1 MWAILPAFYIVCKEF
16 YKCNRRTK
24 GEFMENENKNVDI
37 ILTRVGTDFWD
48 RPVYEVGDTQTYVK
62 DIELGEK
69 EVPILYWS
77 SPKCNVDGE
86 PDYPFTLKEG
96 KTFIIIDSTKKKF
109 ESDLP
114 EYIPSEEQ
122 LNAQEYLE
130 KFNLNSKDEYK
141 YMMLGRM
148 KRDCEYYL
156 GFGNQNTEVLWAKEE
171 HEQINLMKN
180 LFKSFPDDKKPE
192 WISLEDIATY
202 ENQMIASCKEID
214 NDKTVL
220 NIFKPNDVMG
230 EMEIPSIEKE
240 LEL

>member
-1 MWAILPAFYIVCKEF
+1 MGTLPTFDVVFKEF
-16 YKCNRRTK
+16 NKCNERTK
-24 GEFMENENKNVDI
+24 GEFMENENKNLDV

-48 RPVYEVGDTQTYVK
+48 MPVYEVGDTKTYVK

-69 EVPILYWS
+69 DVPTLYWS
-77 SPKCNVDGE
+77 SPKYDVDGE
-86 PDYPFTLKEG
+86 PDYAFKLKEG
-96 KTFIIIDSTKKKF
+96 KTFMIIDSTKKKF

-122 LNAQEYLE
+122 LNAQEYLK

-171 HEQINLMKN
+171 HEQIDIMKN
-180 LFKSFPDDKKPE
+180 LFESFPDDKKPK
-192 WISLEDIATY
+192 WISLEDITTY
-202 ENQMIASCKEID
+202 ENQMISSCKEID
-214 NDKTVL
+214 NEKIVL
-220 NIFKPNDVMG
+220 NRFEPNGVMS

-240 LEL
+240 MEL